1 MRYKNIYKYVFLLVF
16 TLSSIASFS
25 QSKKQQELEER
36 RQELRREIKQINDLL
51 FKNQSQK
58 KSQTSLI
65 EDLSYKVSV
74 RQNLIKITNQQA
86 NLLTREINTNQKKIT
101 ELREELKILK
111 DNYAKMIVT
120 SYKSKSEQS
129 RIMFLLSS
137 SNFQQ
142 AYKRVQYINQ
152 YAEYQKEQGE
162 AIKIKTAQLQDTNKD
177 LLRQKAD
184 KQKLIDENR
193 VAQRE
198 LEAELKQQQSLMA
211 SINKNLNNY
220 TSQIR
225 EKQREADKIDR
236 EIEKIIREA
245 IAESNKKKG
254 ATTATASKGFALT
267 PEDKIL
273 ADNFVSSKGK
283 LPWPVEKGVVKL
295 RYGKQPH
302 PVVKTVMIQSNG
314 VRIATEEHA
323 PIRAVFNGK
332 VLAVQAI
339 KHGNLSVLI
348 QHGNYVTVYKNL
360 SKVYVKK
367 GDNVTTKQ
375 EIGQVFTNPSNK
387 ETILSFSIF
396 KESTT
401 QNPADWIYKM
411 W

>member
-1 MRYKNIYKYVFLLVF
+1 MRYKSIYKYVFLLVF

-86 NLLTREINTNQKKIT
+86 NLLTREINANQKKIT
-101 ELREELKILK
+101 ELRDELKILK

-411 W
+411 

>member
-1 MRYKNIYKYVFLLVF
+1 MRHKNTLKYLFLLVF
-16 TLSSIASFS
+16 TLSSLVGFS

-36 RQELRREIKQINDLL
+36 RQELNREIKQINDLL
-51 FKNQSQK
+51 FKNKSQK

-74 RQNLIKITNQQA
+74 RQNLIKVTNQQA

-101 ELREELKILK
+101 ELRDELKTLK

-129 RIMFLLSS
+129 RVMFLLSS

-162 AIKIKTAQLQDTNKD
+162 AIKIKTVQLQETNTA
-177 LLRQKAD
+177 LLKQKED
-184 KQKLIDENR
+184 KQKLINENR

-198 LEAELKQQQSLMA
+198 LESDLNQQQSLMA

-220 TSQIR
+220 TAQIR
-225 EKQREADKIDR
+225 EKQNEADKIDR
-236 EIEKIIREA
+236 EIEKIIRDA
-245 IAESNKKKG
+245 IASSNKSAGKT
-254 ATTATASKGFALT
+254 TTASSGFALT

-295 RYGKQPH
+295 GYGKQPH

-314 VRIATEEHA
+314 VRIATEENA

-375 EIGQVFTNPSNK
+375 EIGQVFTNPTNK

-396 KESTT
+396 KESAT

-411 W
+411 

>member
-1 MRYKNIYKYVFLLVF
+1 MHKNTYTYLLLLVFLL
-16 TLSSIASFS
+16 SSIVGFS

-36 RQELRREIKQINDLL
+36 RQELRLEIQRINNLL
-51 FKNQSQK
+51 FKNKSEK

-65 EDLSYKVSV
+65 EDLNYKVSV
-74 RQNLIKITNQQA
+74 RQNLIKVTNQQA

-101 ELREELKILK
+101 ELRDELQTLK

-129 RIMFLLSS
+129 RVMFLLSS

-152 YAEYQKEQGE
+152 YAEYQKEQAE
-162 AIKIKTAQLQDTNKD
+162 TIKIKTEELQETNAA
-177 LLRQKAD
+177 LLKQKED

-193 VAQRE
+193 IAQRE
-198 LEAELKQQQSLMA
+198 LEVELKQQESLMA

-220 TSQIR
+220 TAQIR

-245 IAESNKKKG
+245 IASSNKSAGKT
-254 ATTATASKGFALT
+254 TTASSGFALT
-267 PEDKIL
+267 PEDKLL

-302 PVVKTVMIQSNG
+302 PVVRTVMIQSNG
-314 VRIATEEHA
+314 VRIATEESA
-323 PIRAVFNGK
+323 PVRAVFNGK

-396 KESTT
+396 KESAT

-411 W
+411 

>member
-1 MRYKNIYKYVFLLVF
+1 MRYKSIYKFVFLLVF

-86 NLLTREINTNQKKIT
+86 NLLTREINANQKKIT
-101 ELREELKILK
+101 ELRDELKILK

-254 ATTATASKGFALT
+254 TTTATASKGFALT

-323 PIRAVFNGK
+323 PVRAVFNGK

-387 ETILSFSIF
+387 ETMLSFSIF
-396 KESTT
+396 KESAT

-411 W
+411 

>member
-1 MRYKNIYKYVFLLVF
+1 LVG
-16 TLSSIASFS
+16 FS

-36 RQELRREIKQINDLL
+36 RQELRREINQINDLL
-51 FKNQSQK
+51 FKNKSQK

-74 RQNLIKITNQQA
+74 RRNLIKVTNQQA

-101 ELREELKILK
+101 ELRDELQTLK

-129 RIMFLLSS
+129 RVMFLLSS

-142 AYKRVQYINQ
+142 AYKRVKYINQ

-162 AIKIKTAQLQDTNKD
+162 TIKIKTAELQETNTA
-177 LLRQKAD
+177 LLKQKED

-193 VAQRE
+193 IAQRE
-198 LEAELKQQQSLMA
+198 LETELKQQESLMA

-225 EKQREADKIDR
+225 EKQREANKIDR
-236 EIEKIIREA
+236 EIEKIIRDA
-245 IAESNKKKG
+245 IASSNKKAGK
-254 ATTATASKGFALT
+254 TTKVPTGFALT
-267 PEDKIL
+267 PEDKVL
-273 ADNFVSSKGK
+273 ASNFVSSKGK

-314 VRIATEEHA
+314 VRIATEENA
-323 PIRAVFNGK
+323 PVRAVFNGK

-396 KESTT
+396 KESAT
-401 QNPADWIYKM
+401 QNPANWIYKM
-411 W
+411 

>member
-1 MRYKNIYKYVFLLVF
+1 MRQKNTFKYIFLLVF
-16 TLSSIASFS
+16 ILTSTLGFS

-36 RQELRREIKQINDLL
+36 RQELSREIKQINDLL
-51 FKNQSQK
+51 FKNKSQK

-74 RQNLIKITNQQA
+74 RRNLIKVTNQQA
-86 NLLTREINTNQKKIT
+86 NLLTREINTNQKRIT
-101 ELREELKILK
+101 DLRNELKTLK
-111 DNYAKMIVT
+111 DNYARMIVT

-129 RIMFLLSS
+129 RVMFLLSS

-162 AIKIKTAQLQDTNKD
+162 SIKIKTAELQQTNTA
-177 LLRQKAD
+177 LLKQKED

-198 LEAELKQQQSLMA
+198 LEGELKQQESLMA

-220 TSQIR
+220 TAQIR
-225 EKQREADKIDR
+225 QKQSEADKIDR
-236 EIEKIIREA
+236 EIEKIIRDA
-245 IAESNKKKG
+245 IASSNKSAGKT
-254 ATTATASKGFALT
+254 TTASSGFALT

-283 LPWPVEKGVVKL
+283 LPWPVEKGVVQL

-314 VRIATEEHA
+314 VRIATEEGA

-367 GDNVTTKQ
+367 GDMVTTKQ

-387 ETILSFSIF
+387 ETILNFSIF

-401 QNPADWIYKM
+401 QNPADWIFKM
-411 W
+411 

>member
-1 MRYKNIYKYVFLLVF
+1 MRQKITFKYIFLLVF
-16 TLSSIASFS
+16 TLSSIGGFS

-86 NLLTREINTNQKKIT
+86 NLLTREINANQKKIT

-177 LLRQKAD
+177 LLRQKTD

-198 LEAELKQQQSLMA
+198 LETELKQQQSLMA

-295 RYGKQPH
+295 
-302 PVVKTVMIQSNG
+302 
-314 VRIATEEHA
+314 
-323 PIRAVFNGK
+323 
-332 VLAVQAI
+332 
-339 KHGNLSVLI
+339 
-348 QHGNYVTVYKNL
+348 
-360 SKVYVKK
+360 
-367 GDNVTTKQ
+367 
-375 EIGQVFTNPSNK
+375 
-387 ETILSFSIF
+387 
-396 KESTT
+396 
-401 QNPADWIYKM
+401 
-411 W
+411 